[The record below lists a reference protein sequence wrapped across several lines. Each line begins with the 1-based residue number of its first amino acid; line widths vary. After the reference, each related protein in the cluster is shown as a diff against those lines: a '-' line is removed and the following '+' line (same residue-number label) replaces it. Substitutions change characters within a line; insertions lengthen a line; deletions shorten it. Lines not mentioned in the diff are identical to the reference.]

1 MPTYYLAID
10 IGASSGRHIL
20 GSLENGK
27 IVTEEIYRF
36 TNGLNKI
43 DGHLCWD
50 IENLKNEVI
59 NGIKEC
65 SKIGKIP
72 ATIGIDTW
80 GVDFALLDKNDELIG
95 NVVGYRDSRTNGMD
109 KAVGEFYSEEELY
122 AVSGIKKQKY
132 NTIYQ
137 LMALKKQNPEQLEK
151 AETLLLVPEYLTFIL
166 TGTKNAEYTNCTTMQ
181 LVDPVTNDWNY
192 TLIDKLGYPRKIFQ
206 KMCKP
211 GTVAGPLKSD
221 IAEKVGFNATVVL
234 PATHDTGSAVVAVP
248 VEDDT
253 ALYISSGT
261 WSLLGTEIMKANCSE
276 LSRQANL
283 TNEGGY
289 DYRFRY
295 LKNIMGLWMLQ
306 SVKKEWD
313 NKYSFDDICKSA
325 MAADI
330 KSIVNCQDDMFLAPD
345 SMIEAVKTACAE
357 SGQQVPETVG
367 EIAAV
372 IYNSLAL
379 CYKNACEEIESLTG
393 VKYDTIHIVGG
404 GSKDEY
410 LNSLTAKFT
419 GKTVIAGPSEATA
432 IGNLAVQMIANGDF
446 ADLKA
451 ARRCIAESSKLTR
464 FENK

>member
-27 IVTEEIYRF
+27 IKTEEIYRF
-36 TNGLNKI
+36 SNGLNKI

-59 NGIKEC
+59 NGIKKC
-65 SKIGKIP
+65 SEIGKIP

-80 GVDFALLDKNDELIG
+80 GVDFALLDENDEIIG
-95 NVVGYRDSRTNGMD
+95 DVVGYRDSRTNGME
-109 KAVGEFYSEEELY
+109 KYIGEFYSEEELY
-122 AVSGIKKQKY
+122 YISGIQKQKY

-151 AETLLLVPEYLTFIL
+151 AQAMLMIPEYLTFVL
-166 TGTKNAEYTNCTTMQ
+166 TGEKNAEYTECTTSQ
-181 LVDPVTNDWNY
+181 LVDPETKDWNY
-192 TLIDKLGYPRKIFQ
+192 ELIDKLGYPRRIFQ
-206 KMCKP
+206 KICKP
-211 GTVAGPLKSD
+211 GTVVGPLTAD
-221 IAEKVGFNATVVL
+221 IAAKVGFNASVVL

-248 VEDDT
+248 VEEDT

-261 WSLLGTEIMKANCSE
+261 WSLLGTEIKKANCSE
-276 LSRQANL
+276 GSRKANL

-313 NKYSFDDICKSA
+313 NKYSFDAICQQA

-345 SMIEAVKTACAE
+345 SMIEAVKIACAT
-357 SGQQVPETVG
+357 SGQKVPETVG

-372 IYNSLAL
+372 IYNSLAV
-379 CYKNACEEIESLTG
+379 CYKNACEEIEALTG
-393 VKYDTIHIVGG
+393 QKYDTIHIVGG

-410 LNSLTAKFT
+410 LNSLTAKYT

-432 IGNLAVQMIANGDF
+432 IGNLAVQMIANGDL

-451 ARRCIAESSKLTR
+451 ARRCIAASSKLTR
-464 FENK
+464 FEN

>member
-27 IVTEEIYRF
+27 IKTEEIYRF
-36 TNGLNKI
+36 SNGLNKV

-50 IENLKNEVI
+50 IESLKNEVVS
-59 NGIKEC
+59 GIKKCKE
-65 SKIGKIP
+65 IGKIP

-80 GVDFALLDKNDELIG
+80 GVDFALLDSEDKLIG

-109 KAVGEFYSEEELY
+109 KAVNEFYSDEELY
-122 AVSGIKKQKY
+122 YISGIQKQKY

-151 AETLLLVPEYLTFIL
+151 AETLLMVPEYLTFVL
-166 TGTKNAEYTNCTTMQ
+166 TGTKNAEYTNCTTAQ
-181 LVDPVTNDWNY
+181 LVDPVTKDWNFE
-192 TLIDKLGYPRKIFQ
+192 LIDKLGYPRKIFQ
-206 KMCKP
+206 KICKP
-211 GTVAGPLKSD
+211 GTVVGPLSD
-221 IAEKVGFNATVVL
+221 AVAKEVGFTANVVL

-248 VEDDT
+248 VQSDA

-261 WSLLGTEIMKANCSE
+261 WSLLGTEIMEANCTE
-276 LSRQANL
+276 QSRMANL

-313 NKYSFDDICKSA
+313 NKYSFDDICKQA

-330 KSIVNCQDDMFLAPD
+330 DSIVNCQDDMFLAPN

-357 SGQQVPETVG
+357 SGQKVPQTVG

-372 IYNSLAL
+372 IYNSLAV
-379 CYKNACEEIESLTG
+379 CYKNACEEIEALTG
-393 VKYDTIHIVGG
+393 QKYDTIHIVGG

-410 LNSLTAKFT
+410 LNNLTAKYT
-419 GKTVIAGPSEATA
+419 GKTVVAGPSEATA
-432 IGNLAVQMIANGDF
+432 IGNLAVQMIANGDLK
-446 ADLKA
+446 DLKD
-451 ARRCIAESSKLTR
+451 ARRCIADSTKLTI
-464 FENK
+464 FQK

>member
-59 NGIKEC
+59 NGIKKC
-65 SKIGKIP
+65 SEIGKIP

-80 GVDFALLDKNDELIG
+80 GVDFALLDENDELIG

-109 KAVGEFYSEEELY
+109 KEVGEFYSEEELY
-122 AVSGIKKQKY
+122 AVSGIQKQKY

-151 AETLLLVPEYLTFIL
+151 AQALLLVPEYLTFIL

-181 LVDPVTNDWNY
+181 LVDPETNDWNY
-192 TLIDKLGYPRKIFQ
+192 ELIDKLGYPRRIFQ

-211 GTVAGPLKSD
+211 GTVAGPLKAD
-221 IAEKVGFNATVVL
+221 IAEKVGFNSTVIL

-248 VEDDT
+248 ATHDT

-261 WSLLGTEIMKANCSE
+261 WSLLGTEIMTANCSE

-313 NKYSFDDICKSA
+313 NKYSFDDICKQA

-345 SMIEAVKTACAE
+345 SMIEAVKKACQE
-357 SGQQVPETVG
+357 SGQQIPETVG

-372 IYNSLAL
+372 IYNSLAV

-393 VKYDTIHIVGG
+393 TKYDTIHIVGG

-451 ARRCIAESSKLTR
+451 ARRCIAQSSKLTR

>member
-20 GSLENGK
+20 GCLEDGK
-27 IVTEEIYRF
+27 IKIEEIYRF
-36 TNGLNKI
+36 ANGLIKV

-50 IENLKNEVI
+50 IDNLKNQVL
-59 NGIKEC
+59 NGIKKCAE
-65 SKIGKIP
+65 IGKIP

-80 GVDFALLDKNDELIG
+80 GVDFALLDKNDDIIG
-95 NVVGYRDSRTNGMD
+95 NVVGYRDSRTDGMD
-109 KAVGEFYSEEELY
+109 KVVGKFYSEEELY
-122 AVSGIKKQKY
+122 AITGIQKQKY

-137 LMALKKQNPEQLEK
+137 LMAIKEQNPEQLEE
-151 AETLLLVPEYLTFIL
+151 AESMLMVPEYLTFML
-166 TGTKNAEYTNCTTMQ
+166 TGIKNAEYTECTTGQ
-181 LVDPVTNDWNY
+181 LVDPESKNWNY
-192 TLIDKLGYPRKIFQ
+192 ELIEKLGLPKKIF
-206 KMCKP
+206 MPISKP
-211 GTVAGPLKSD
+211 GTVVGNMKDD
-221 IAEKVGFNATVVL
+221 IAKVVGFNAKVVL

-248 VEDDT
+248 VKDGT

-261 WSLLGTEIMKANCSE
+261 WSLLGTELLKADCSE
-276 LSRQANL
+276 GSRKANL

-313 NKYSFDDICKSA
+313 NKYSFDDICNAA
-325 MAADI
+325 MQADI
-330 KSIVNCQDDMFLAPD
+330 SSIIDCQNDMFLSPD

-357 SGQQVPETVG
+357 SGQQVPQTVG

-372 IYNSLAL
+372 IYNSLAV
-379 CYKNACEEIESLTG
+379 CYKNACEEIETLTG

-410 LNSLTAKFT
+410 LNTLTAKYT
-419 GKTVIAGPSEATA
+419 GKKVIAGPSEATA
-432 IGNLAVQMIANGDF
+432 LGNLAVQMIANGDIEN
-446 ADLKA
+446 LKA
-451 ARRCIAESSKLTR
+451 VRETIANSFALKE
-464 FENK
+464 FN